1 MGKLRDIIN
10 ARSKGEKVDYKLN
23 VEELTTPSP
32 VQVEAD
38 EQAKK
43 NPLYYNRTW
52 LSKVALHRGYA
63 VNPDDRKVDGILG
76 ALNRRNGYCPCG
88 GTGEQFKCPC
98 ANMRTLGICKC
109 GLYLNIPD
117 RKIGG
122 GSSSGR
128 ID

>member
-10 ARSKGEKVDYKLN
+10 ARSKGENVDYKLN
-23 VEELTTPSP
+23 VEELVAPSP
-32 VQVEAD
+32 VQAEAD
-38 EQAKK
+38 DQAKK

-63 VNPDDRKVDGILG
+63 VNTDDRKVDGILG

-88 GTGEQFKCPC
+88 GNGEQFKCPC
-98 ANMRTLGICKC
+98 VNMRTHGICKC
-109 GLYLNIPD
+109 GLFLNIPD

-128 ID
+128 IE